1 MSTWSV
7 DYISLSTVANVR
19 ILSHKLFQ
27 SIEMK
32 QNFQGFFY
40 EASITLT
47 LKTGNGSTKLLNLL
61 LYYLRILLNSNIT
74 EEH

>member
-1 MSTWSV
+1 
-7 DYISLSTVANVR
+7 
-19 ILSHKLFQ
+19 
-27 SIEMK
+27 MK

-74 EEH
+74 EEHWCKNSKSYLTEFGNI